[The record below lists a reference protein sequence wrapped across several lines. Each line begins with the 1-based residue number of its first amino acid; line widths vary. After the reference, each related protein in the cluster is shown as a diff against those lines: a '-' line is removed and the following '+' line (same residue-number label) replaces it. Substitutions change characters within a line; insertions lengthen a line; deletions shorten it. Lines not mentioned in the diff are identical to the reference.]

1 MFFGLETNSME
12 TYSCMGLLRKY
23 HVASGSFEAGSVQPR
38 MLQAFLGTC
47 VGVAIVDEK
56 AGVGGLI
63 HLLLPEPVGPSIV
76 DRPEKYAATG
86 MPPFIEELSKHG
98 AKTDNMQA
106 VVAGGALV
114 GPLTVQDMNLDI
126 GGRTVEKALDA
137 LNDNNIKVVN
147 SETGGFF
154 TCSLEL
160 DMQKW
165 VCHIRPAGFEAA
177 NTHGETPP
185 PLELDIQ
192 AAIEAVRPIP
202 QVALKVLRIIQEGS
216 YDIGK
221 IAEEVRKDQVI
232 SAKTIQLCN
241 SAMFS
246 KRQDVASLDHALV
259 FLGRELFLKLV
270 ISAAVESY
278 YSQCGNG
285 YSLCKGGLY
294 HHAVGTAMIA
304 EKIAHMTGTAVPA
317 IAYTAGLLHDIGKV
331 VLDQYIAGAY
341 PLLYREF
348 QDQPA
353 ELIEAEQRILSMD
366 HTETGEALSRNWCLP
381 DILSEVIRFHHQPEK
396 STCDRVLTT
405 IVYLADLL
413 MSRFHSGLELER
425 MGTGNLID
433 HLSHLG
439 LSTEQFGAL
448 VDLIPRNIFQSGDET
463 PKAGDGA
470 NT

>member
-1 MFFGLETNSME
+1 
-12 TYSCMGLLRKY
+12 MGLFRKF
-23 HVASGSFEAGSVQPR
+23 HVASGSFEAGGNQPR
-38 MLQAFLGTC
+38 LLQAFLGTC
-47 VGVAIVDEK
+47 VGVAIIDAT
-56 AGVGGLI
+56 AGVGGLL
-63 HLLLPEPVGPSIV
+63 HLLLPEPVSASVV
-76 DRPEKYAATG
+76 DQPEKYATTG
-86 MPPFIEELSKHG
+86 MPLFIDELSKLG
-98 AKTDNMQA
+98 AQPDNMKA

-126 GGRTVEKALDA
+126 GGRTAEKVLDA
-137 LNDNNIKVVN
+137 LNAQKIEIVN

-165 VCHIRPAGFEAA
+165 ECRIRPAGFDAD
-177 NTHGETPP
+177 NIHTDNSP
-185 PLELDIQ
+185 PLDLDIQ
-192 AAIEAVRPIP
+192 TAIETIRPIP
-202 QVALKVLRIIQEGS
+202 QVALKVLRIIHEES

-221 IAEEVRKDQVI
+221 IADEVRKDQVI

-259 FLGRELFLKLV
+259 FLGQELFIKLV

-294 HHAVGTAMIA
+294 HHAIGTAIVA
-304 EKIAHMTGTAVPA
+304 EKIARLTGKVVPA

-348 QDQPA
+348 QDQPS
-353 ELIEAEQRILSMD
+353 ELIEAELRILSVD
-366 HTETGEALSRNWCLP
+366 HTITGEALAQNWSLP
-381 DILSEVIRFHHQPEK
+381 DILTEVIRFHHQPEK
-396 STCDRVLTT
+396 STCDRALTT
-405 IVYLADLL
+405 TVYLADLL
-413 MSRFHSGLELER
+413 LSRFHTGLELER
-425 MGTGNLID
+425 MGTDNLVD
-433 HLSHLG
+433 HLSRLG

-448 VDLIPRNIFQSGDET
+448 VDLIPRKVFQSAEEKPET
-463 PKAGDGA
+463 DSGA